1 MRRFDAHGKLLTLMF
16 GVLLTS
22 GSLLLS
28 GSGLLAQQQAQP
40 SQTQDQVA
48 ESFEQ
53 IVPGMTRADDLPNL
67 GFGAPLGNADILSY
81 RDIQQRF
88 LTAGAQWE
96 HLEPAV
102 RACIRAE
109 LYCTGFVFRSNHTT
123 SKRIGNTVSGL
134 LGFQPSS
141 PSADVV
147 LLVMNGRVVHKVFS
161 PRNPGD
167 SRQPLA
173 PLEDGGAMARADANT
188 ANF

>member
-22 GSLLLS
+22 GGLLLS
-28 GSGLLAQQQAQP
+28 GGGLLAQQPAQP
-40 SQTQDQVA
+40 SQSYDQVA

-67 GFGAPLGNADILSY
+67 GFSAPIGNADILSY
-81 RDIQQRF
+81 RDIQARF
-88 LTAGAQWE
+88 LPTGAQWE

-109 LYCTGFVFRSNHTT
+109 LYCTGFVFRPSHTT
-123 SKRIGNTVSGL
+123 RKRIGNAVSGL
-134 LGFQPSS
+134 LRWQPKS

-161 PRNPGD
+161 PGNPGD
-167 SRQPLA
+167 GRQPLA
-173 PLEDGGAMARADANT
+173 PLQNGGAMARMAGNT
-188 ANF
+188 TNF